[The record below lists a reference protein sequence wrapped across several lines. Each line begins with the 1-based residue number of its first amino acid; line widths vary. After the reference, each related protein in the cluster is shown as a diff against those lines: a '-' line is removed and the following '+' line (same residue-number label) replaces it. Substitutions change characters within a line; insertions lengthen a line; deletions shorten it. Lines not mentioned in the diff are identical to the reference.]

1 MDAARHARLGFWAHM
16 AHWLF
21 SPSYRRRDRLVR
33 WAWRRAA
40 PDIADLGHE
49 SVVWRFVGEKEKR
62 VHAGLDDGARE
73 YVFHDAYNQACLGY
87 LMVPEFRAQI
97 SAGMAPAVRARE
109 AALFADPAYAP
120 GLAKRL
126 VDAIEAF
133 KAGVHPD
140 AGAYAA
146 AFGAMGC
153 PHPVA
158 RLEGRGGVPHAAAG
172 R

>member
-40 PDIADLGHE
+40 ADIADLGHE

-73 YVFHDAYNQACLGY
+73 YVFHDAYRGAENARATVRHALG
-87 LMVPEFRAQI
+87 VASRPAQR
-97 SAGMAPAVRARE
+97 GDRRPRRVRA
-109 AALFADPAYAP
+109 PSAP
-120 GLAKRL
+120 QPVSGLLEPDTRTSLAEGLARVL
-126 VDAIEAF
+126 PTLGLEARH
-133 KAGVHPD
+133 GPS
-140 AGAYAA
+140 
-146 AFGAMGC
+146 
-153 PHPVA
+153 
-158 RLEGRGGVPHAAAG
+158 R
-172 R
+172 